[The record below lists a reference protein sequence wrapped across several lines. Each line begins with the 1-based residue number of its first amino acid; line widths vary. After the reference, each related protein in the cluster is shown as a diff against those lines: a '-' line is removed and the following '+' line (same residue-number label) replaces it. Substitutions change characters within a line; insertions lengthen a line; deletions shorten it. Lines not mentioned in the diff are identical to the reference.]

1 MLTDPALAPRGV
13 IFAVDN
19 LGNEIEDCY
28 TQSVRDGGWSWLHLT
43 PKNEYARDWILD
55 GSGIPI
61 TEARSLVADLPRPR
75 CSQTEQG
82 LLFIGRGVN
91 LDSTSVPEDMKSICV
106 WLEPGRIITVV
117 RRRFRVAERIAEQ
130 FKTKHP
136 PRSPSEVLV
145 QLFSQMT
152 ELLSPVIKELGEQVD
167 DIRDSV
173 LDDSIPTADISALS
187 PLRLRAVGL
196 HRYLAPLYDAA
207 VALSD
212 APQLTESRAVKV
224 EVEIT
229 RDQLGRIVD
238 ELAAIESRAA
248 VTRDEIV
255 SQRADQLNQRVYT
268 LTVLAGV
275 CLPLSVLTGMLGMNV
290 GGIPLASSGSGFL
303 ITTLSMLTLS
313 GLTLGVLR
321 LIKWI

>member
-1 MLTDPALAPRGV
+1 MVTDPIQAPRGV
-13 IFAVDN
+13 LFAVDN
-19 LGNEIEDCY
+19 RGNEIEDCY
-28 TQSVRDGGWSWLHLT
+28 THSVPDGGWSWLHLT
-43 PKNEYARDWILD
+43 PKNPDAKDWILN

-61 TEARSLVADLPRPR
+61 TEAKSLVADLPRPR
-75 CSQTEQG
+75 CSQTEHG

-91 LDSTSVPEDMKSICV
+91 LDPTSVPEDMKSICV
-106 WLEPGRIITVV
+106 WLEPNRIITVV
-117 RRRFRVAERIAEQ
+117 RRRFRVAE
-130 FKTKHP
+130 KTAARFATDDP

-145 QLFSQMT
+145 QLFAQMT
-152 ELLSPVIKELGEQVD
+152 ELLSPVVKELGEQVD
-167 DIRDSV
+167 EIRDSV
-173 LDDSIPTADISALS
+173 IDDNMPSAEISDLS

-196 HRYLAPLYDAA
+196 HRYLAPLYEAA
-207 VALSD
+207 ITLSS
-212 APQLTESRAVKV
+212 APQLTESKAVRA
-224 EVEIT
+224 EVQIT

-238 ELAAIESRAA
+238 ELSAIESRAA

-255 SQRADQLNQRVYT
+255 SQRAEQLNQRVYT

-290 GGIPLASSGSGFL
+290 GGIPLASSGVGFL